1 VGSDLLIGLLEDDLA
16 IQEMLRL
23 VLEGEGHTVAIYA
36 NAETCLAD
44 LCVDDPQPGPFSP
57 DLLVVDLRLST
68 SLPGTVV
75 VERMRANPRLA
86 DLPVILM
93 TASTSINHQELKR
106 LRVTLLNKP
115 FDIDRVVSLVNT
127 LTGNQPEP

>member
-44 LCVDDPQPGPFSP
+44 LHADDPQPGPFSP

-68 SLPGTVV
+68 SLPGTAV
-75 VERMRANPRLA
+75 VERMRANPRLSN
-86 DLPVILM
+86 LPVILM

-106 LRVTLLNKP
+106 LRVALLNKP
-115 FDIDRVVSLVNT
+115 FDIDRVVELVNE
-127 LTGNQPEP
+127 LTGYQPEA